1 MATFELEVNAA
12 ANPITMNV
20 STGKYTAPPSSTVN
34 VKLSASGTD
43 SGSTFVSVSTAPG
56 NGGSFLGGATAQW
69 NPGAIDVFSFVMPL
83 SGEVWF
89 YGRHDL
95 GIGGSKSN
103 ASQLQITNGSNITTV
118 SFNYD
123 NPLQL

>member
-12 ANPITMNV
+12 ANPVTMNV
-20 STGKYTAPPSSTVN
+20 ATGKYTAPAESV
-34 VKLSASGTD
+34 VQVRLSASGTD
-43 SGSTFVSVSTAPG
+43 SGSTYLNVSTAPG
-56 NGGSFLGGATAQW
+56 NGGSFLGGVSATW
-69 NPGAIDVFSFVMPL
+69 NPGSVDMFSFVMPL

-89 YGRHDL
+89 YGRHSL

-103 ASQLQITNGSNITTV
+103 ASQVQIINGSNITNF